1 MKMGTIVVLIN
12 EGGEVRPQ
20 MVPISIRGRVDGL
33 PLHGFQKRIR
43 QTPHARGHLRCI
55 SAMDFAVTRQ
65 NFPRGNRF
73 LRLTFRQPTVR

>member
-55 SAMDFAVTRQ
+55 SAMDFCGYSAKLSKRKSLPAPNLSSTHS
-65 NFPRGNRF
+65 
-73 LRLTFRQPTVR
+73 